1 MGNSHPGRTAASRS
15 FSQFLP
21 IKVSV
26 LGGAREG
33 PRDSAS
39 AACALVRRQGTTAP
53 SREPRDGSCQLQGGL
68 GSYLSLLPEAT
79 FLGFHSHRGRVLI
92 HNHHSRPLMSLYTGR

>member
-21 IKVSV
+21 IKVRV
-26 LGGAREG
+26 LGGAWEG
-33 PRDSAS
+33 PRDLAS

-53 SREPRDGSCQLQGGL
+53 RREPRDGSCQLQGGL
-68 GSYLSLLPEAT
+68 RFYLSLLPEAT

-92 HNHHSRPLMSLYTGR
+92 HNHHSRPQMGLYTGR